1 MIWAWLLV
9 VVIGVLIDL
18 LNSSFLFVGFSIGAL
33 AALIINVF
41 KLPILLQFVAF
52 AVVSSLFF
60 ILIFP
65 KVRKNIKKRREK
77 LGLTQAELAEKTNL
91 SHDFIRQIESSK
103 VAKNFSVQTIYQI
116 SIALEVTMND
126 LFYEN
131 GIPPKF

>member
-1 MIWAWLLV
+1 MN
-9 VVIGVLIDL
+9 ID
-18 LNSSFLFVGFSIGAL
+18 VYD
-33 AALIINVF
+33 
-41 KLPILLQFVAF
+41 IL
-52 AVVSSLFF
+52 
-60 ILIFP
+60 
-65 KVRKNIKKRREK
+65 RKNIKKRREK
-77 LGLTQAELAEKTNL
+77 LGLTQAELAEKADL

>member
-1 MIWAWLLV
+1 M
-9 VVIGVLIDL
+9 VLYEYRRIRY
-18 LNSSFLFVGFSIGAL
+18 
-33 AALIINVF
+33 F
-41 KLPILLQFVAF
+41 K
-52 AVVSSLFF
+52 
-60 ILIFP
+60 
-65 KVRKNIKKRREK
+65 KKYKEK
-77 LGLTQAELAEKTNL
+77 TCLTQAELAEKTDL